1 MGDRNQDLLMA
12 ETAKILDMQSFRKA
26 RTKSEPQ
33 QAGQTQMKPFPM
45 MWIPVWAV
53 FPVILTPWYQT

>member
-1 MGDRNQDLLMA
+1 MA